1 MRKLIIILLIAV
13 IACVEVDNTP
23 KEEVSDFNELLDL
36 LDLDA
41 NSVEL
46 FLDFLK
52 KFWNKVK
59 GVFGKIWKV
68 VKGPVEWLKDKG
80 IWDQLISLAKTG
92 TKSAVTSLCSKHF
105 SESICKPVVEGVYK
119 LI

>member
-1 MRKLIIILLIAV
+1 MRKLIVILLIAV
-13 IACVEVDNTP
+13 IACAEVDTTP

-59 GVFGKIWKV
+59 DCVEFLKKIGV
-68 VKGPVEWLKDKG
+68 
-80 IWDQLISLAKTG
+80 WDQLVSLAKTG
-92 TKSAVTSLCSKHF
+92 ARYGATKLCGNYF
-105 SESICKPVVEGVYK
+105 SESICKPVIDVVFK
-119 LI
+119 IF